1 MHFCRMV
8 NKRGLSPDEYFN
20 LDPDVINMLMIYDS
34 FIEPSGT
41 QVDMLKHAYQCY
53 YTTISNGNLTS
64 EARKN
69 IKVQDFDFL
78 NVLGDST
85 KTVAEK
91 AEERKLKLNEQQSS
105 DINSLGKIIKSQVLG
120 KKKNGD

>member
-1 MHFCRMV
+1 MV

>member
-20 LDPDVINMLMIYDS
+20 LDPDVLNMLMIYDT

-41 QVDMLKHAYQCY
+41 QVEMMKHAYQCY

-64 EARKN
+64 EARKS

-78 NVLGDST
+78 DVFGDST

-91 AEERKLKLNEQQSS
+91 AEERKSKLKEKQSS
-105 DINSLGKIIKSQVLG
+105 DITSLGQSIKSQVLG
-120 KKKNGD
+120 KKQNGN